1 MARAESS
8 ALSESAK
15 PGAQASLLRGYSIVD
30 VRDGVAVINNR
41 YGWQRVAP
49 GALIPG
55 AGRVLRIER
64 RGADWFVVT
73 SLGTIG
79 GGPAAY

>member
-1 MARAESS
+1 MNEATR
-8 ALSESAK
+8 
-15 PGAQASLLRGYSIVD
+15 PGAQGPALRGFSIVD

-49 GALIPG
+49 GDLVPG

-64 RGADWFVVT
+64 RGGDWFVVT

-79 GGPAAY
+79 EGPAPY

>member
-1 MARAESS
+1 M
-8 ALSESAK
+8 
-15 PGAQASLLRGYSIVD
+15 LRGYSIVD
-30 VRDGVAVINNR
+30 VQDGVAVINNR
-41 YGWQRVAP
+41 YGWQRVTP

-64 RGADWFVVT
+64 RGGDWFVVT

-79 GGPAAY
+79 GGPAPY